1 MLETLSERKGKEEA
15 AKYKEDEEKRWLWWA
30 MGLVDNNLTK
40 QKNGDDA
47 GNGGGDTSTKSA
59 VGGSITVLHGK
70 IFLSKIMYSL
80 V

>member
-1 MLETLSERKGKEEA
+1 
-15 AKYKEDEEKRWLWWA
+15 

-47 GNGGGDTSTKSA
+47 GNGGGGDTSTKSA
-59 VGGSITVLHGK
+59 FGGSITVLHGK
-70 IFLSKIMYSL
+70 SIFEQKSHYSL